1 MSRLQDC
8 LTAREEQAIDAFM
21 QRLTAELDGGVTD
34 VLLFG
39 SKARGEGRPD
49 SDLDVVVLVD
59 RTDYA
64 FKHAILWLAAEISLD
79 YDVLLSPRVIPLEAW
94 RKMVEADTL
103 FYRSVASEGIA
114 LQPPASR
121 HPR

>member
-1 MSRLQDC
+1 
-8 LTAREEQAIDAFM
+8 M
-21 QRLTAELDGGVTD
+21 QRLMAESDGGVTD
-34 VLLFG
+34 VFLFG

-64 FKHAILWLAAEISLD
+64 FKQTILWLAAEISLD

-114 LQPPASR
+114 L
-121 HPR
+121 